1 MIKLKTKEEIQG
13 LKEGGQILA
22 QILKTLSGDVKP
34 GIKTNDL
41 ELKAR
46 ELLQEA
52 GAESTFLGYRP
63 SGSRLNYPA
72 ALCVSV
78 NDEIVHGIPSERILE
93 EGDVVTLDL
102 GLKYKGLFTDMAV
115 TVPVGK
121 VSDEVKRL
129 IAGTEEGLAA
139 GIAAARVN
147 GRVGD
152 IGAAVE
158 AVARKYNFGLVTD
171 LAGHGVGFAVHEEP
185 YVPNYGEAGKG
196 EKLVPGLVIAIEPMF
211 TLGTG
216 KTKLLKDGFTFI
228 TTDKSLAAHAEKTIA
243 ITEEGVEILTKL

>member
-1 MIKLKTKEEIQG
+1 MIKLKTKEEIKA
-13 LKEGGQILA
+13 LREGGQILA
-22 QILKTLSGDVKP
+22 QILHTLSGAVKP
-34 GIKTNDL
+34 GVITNEL
-41 ELKAR
+41 EKRAQ
-46 ELLQEA
+46 ELLKEA
-52 GAESTFLGYRP
+52 GAESTFLGYKP
-63 SGSRLNYPA
+63 AGSRLHFPA

-78 NDEIVHGIPSERILE
+78 NDEIVHGIPSERVLA

-102 GLKYKGLFTDMAV
+102 GLKYKGLFTDMAI
-115 TVPVGK
+115 TLPVGE
-121 VSDEVKRL
+121 VSAEVKRL

-139 GIAAARVN
+139 GLAAARPG

-158 AVARKYNFGLVTD
+158 AVAKKYKFGLVTD

-211 TLGTG
+211 TLGSG

-228 TTDKSLAAHAEKTIA
+228 TIDKSLAAHAEKTIA